1 MDTTFLGN
9 LDVSHMGQLDSSA
22 IPAGKRIGV
31 AEFHRL
37 AISHRRMIREDYPK
51 AGLRGLRDEDT
62 GERFFVDAHRL
73 LAK

>member
-1 MDTTFLGN
+1 MDTTFLDN
-9 LDVSHMGQLDSSA
+9 LHVSRMGQLEGA